1 MSKQFE
7 LGQHV
12 YVTSDDVV
20 GEWELGVITQVFN
33 DPEGYRVF
41 VYSDGDQWNY
51 HETEIKELK

>member
-1 MSKQFE
+1 MCKFE

-12 YVTSDDVV
+12 YVTSDDIV
-20 GEWELGVITQVFN
+20 GEWELGVITEVMSKHQA
-33 DPEGYRVF
+33 YRVF

>member
-12 YVTSDDVV
+12 YVTSDDVA
-20 GEWELGVITQVFN
+20 GEWEIGVITEVLLDVQA
-33 DPEGYRVF
+33 YRVF
-41 VYSDGDQWNY
+41 VYRDGDQWNY

>member
-1 MSKQFE
+1 MSKSFE

-20 GEWELGVITQVFN
+20 GEWELGVITKVFN

>member
-12 YVTSDDVV
+12 YVTSDDVI
-20 GEWELGVITQVFN
+20 GEWELGVITKVFT

-41 VYSDGDQWNY
+41 VYNDGTQCNY